1 MMKRQW
7 LHRVM
12 ASAALL
18 MLTAAS
24 AGAQV
29 YQVGSGDSR
38 HAIGFTFGGF
48 FLRGEDSRSEDDV
61 LFQDLFSAEFPQYLF
76 EIKDFNNV
84 TFGGEYLLGVTD
96 FLEAGVGAGF
106 YQNTVHS
113 VSADLT
119 YPNGAEIEQ
128 TLKLRIVPV
137 TATIRF
143 LPLGR
148 DASVQPYVGGGVGV
162 FNWKY
167 SEVGDF
173 VESDFVEILSGA
185 FRSSG
190 TAVGPVILAGL
201 RFPVGETMTAGGEVR
216 WQRAKGDT
224 GGIDEGFLGDRIDL
238 GGTTANFTIH
248 FRF

>member
-1 MMKRQW
+1 MKRQW
-7 LHRVM
+7 LHGVV
-12 ASAALL
+12 AAAGLL
-18 MLTAAS
+18 ALTAAS
-24 AGAQV
+24 ANAQIV
-29 YQVGSGDSR
+29 QVGSSDSR
-38 HAIGFTFGGF
+38 QAIGFNLGGF
-48 FLRGEDSRSEDDV
+48 FLRGEDSRSTDDV
-61 LFQDLFSAEFPQYLF
+61 LFQDLHSPDFPHYLF

-84 TFGGEYLLGVTD
+84 TFGGEYLLGLTD
-96 FLEAGVGAGF
+96 FIEAGVGAGF

-113 VSADLT
+113 IYDDLVR
-119 YPNGAEIEQ
+119 PGGAEIEQ
-128 TLKLRIVPV
+128 TLKLRVVPV

-148 DASVQPYVGGGVGV
+148 QASIEPYVGAGVGI

-173 VESDFVEILSGA
+173 VESDFVEIVDGA

-190 TAVGPVILAGL
+190 TAVGPVILAGV
-201 RFPVGETMTAGGEVR
+201 RFPLGDALSAGGEVR
-216 WQRAKGDT
+216 WQKAEGET
-224 GGIDEGFLGDRIDL
+224 GGIDEGFLGDKIDL

>member
-7 LHRVM
+7 LHGII

-29 YQVGSGDSR
+29 YQVSSGDSR
-38 HAIGFTFGGF
+38 HAVGFTLGGF
-48 FLRGEDSRSEDDV
+48 FLRGEESRPVDDV

-76 EIKDFNNV
+76 EVNDFNNV
-84 TFGGEYLLGVTD
+84 TFGGEYLFGVTNH
-96 FLEAGVGAGF
+96 LEAGAGAGF
-106 YQNTVHS
+106 YQDTVHS

-119 YPNGAEIEQ
+119 YPNGDEIEQ
-128 TLKLRIVPV
+128 TLKLRIVPL

-148 DASVQPYVGGGVGV
+148 DAPVQPYVGGGVGF
-162 FNWKY
+162 FNWEY

-173 VESDFVEILSGA
+173 VESDFVEIRSGA

-190 TAVGPVILAGL
+190 TAVGPVIFAGL
-201 RFPVGETMTAGGEVR
+201 RFPLGDAMTAGGEVR
-216 WQRAKGDT
+216 WQRAEGDT